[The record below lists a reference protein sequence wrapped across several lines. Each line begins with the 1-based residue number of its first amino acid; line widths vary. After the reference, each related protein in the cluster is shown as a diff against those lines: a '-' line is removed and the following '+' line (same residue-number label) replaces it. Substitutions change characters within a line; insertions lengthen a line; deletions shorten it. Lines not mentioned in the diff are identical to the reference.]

1 MPWNIQVLYV
11 YYRPSIFKE
20 AGITET
26 PKTYDEFLEDIKKCT
41 MDTNVM
47 ERQTYTDW
55 YAWCFRWTGAMGKFH
70 LWVKVEALMI

>member
-41 MDTNVM
+41 MVQMVM
-47 ERQTYTDW
+47 ERQTYTDLV
-55 YAWCFRWTGAMGKFH
+55 CVVLPVDRSHGEVSSM
-70 LWVKVEALMI
+70 VKVEALMI